1 MAAKRSKENVYQGYP
16 DVHMNTAKGNTL
28 YSPDVRMATAKST
41 LADVRMRTARG
52 DTTKGSENLSPR
64 HRKLLASPEV
74 QRKATVAQLC
84 TCPT

>member
-41 LADVRMRTARG
+41 LDRSRELHRAV
-52 DTTKGSENLSPR
+52 TKR
-64 HRKLLASPEV
+64 
-74 QRKATVAQLC
+74 
-84 TCPT
+84 